1 VLSHDPVV
9 PPTQEIENCLSL
21 GVSDQPGQQSKVC
34 LKKLS
39 DEYNFA
45 LIKEKRIGRNTASF
59 DKIEGFR
66 MI

>member
-1 VLSHDPVV
+1 
-9 PPTQEIENCLSL
+9 LSL